1 MSKFYGA
8 IGYSVTEEIR
18 PGVWGEKITVRDYYG
33 DVIRNTRQYQSFLG
47 VILGISTSQYNK
59 TADKEK

>member
-18 PGVWGEKITVRDYYG
+18 PGVWGEIRIVLSLARWHLCRQADSIGITR
-33 DVIRNTRQYQSFLG
+33 
-47 VILGISTSQYNK
+47 K
-59 TADKEK
+59 TT